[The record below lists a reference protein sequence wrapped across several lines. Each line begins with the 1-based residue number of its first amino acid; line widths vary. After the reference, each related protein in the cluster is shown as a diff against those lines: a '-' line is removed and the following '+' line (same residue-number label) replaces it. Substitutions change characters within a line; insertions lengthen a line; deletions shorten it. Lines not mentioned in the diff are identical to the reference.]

1 MQNTTYQ
8 KTPNKTQIDTSSQ
21 ELRQS
26 HVKVNNHNNEVAC
39 ALMNWHKDGYQER
52 ILQPVK
58 ISTQDMPDTFPKDHT
73 PHNLPKVTV
82 AFAVEEWFQILLVHM
97 NNPHDIN
104 RKVLEPMRAF

>member
-8 KTPNKTQIDTSSQ
+8 KTINKSEFNTSSLDHRDSYSLLNNNCRDTSSA
-21 ELRQS
+21 
-26 HVKVNNHNNEVAC
+26 H
-39 ALMNWHKDGYQER
+39 MHKHGYQER
-52 ILQPVK
+52 IFQPVK
-58 ISTQDMPDTFPKDHT
+58 ISTQDMPDTLPKDNR
-73 PHNLPKVTV
+73 PPIASKVTV